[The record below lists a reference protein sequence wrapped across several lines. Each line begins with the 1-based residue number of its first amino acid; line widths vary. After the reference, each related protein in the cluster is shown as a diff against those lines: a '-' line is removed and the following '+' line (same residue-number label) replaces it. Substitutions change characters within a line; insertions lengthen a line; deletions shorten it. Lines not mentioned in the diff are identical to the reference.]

1 MKPKSIL
8 VIEDDELVCRIVQR
22 IAANLG
28 AQATIAIN
36 GRAALDILATPAGKQ
51 FDAIVLDMILPR
63 ASGWDILDYM
73 KNNSP
78 LAKTPV
84 VIISGAQLS
93 SEEKNRLTAGGN
105 AFVDKRTFGMESF
118 QKVLAAYLGISEGHK
133 ANQPPTSTSHPSEK

>member
-8 VIEDDELVCRIVQR
+8 VIEDDELVCQIVQR
-22 IAANLG
+22 VAGNLG
-28 AQATIAIN
+28 AQATIAQN
-36 GRAALDILATPAGKQ
+36 GRTALDVLASPDGKR

-73 KNNSP
+73 KNNSL

-84 VIISGAQLS
+84 VIISGAQIS

-118 QKVLAAYLGISEGHK
+118 QKVLATYLGVSEGHN
-133 ANQPPTSTSHPSEK
+133 ANQPPTPTSHPSEK